1 MRIELL
7 KSNDVENIVGISEI
21 HNSNNLTQDQLLDFA
36 KSMSS
41 DSLTVQFMNGLLIAD
56 DIHLL
61 SAAQN
66 AVNALSG
73 KYMLSR
79 SLDVELIVYASAQR
93 QIGKALDELGVY
105 DGLDHIAA
113 VVIGNDQKIVR
124 QTLEEIIKKLGKEFS
139 IPFEGSKER
148 FDRVKIHFKINEK
161 EIRTFTDS
169 KDNRAQQRALSK
181 CVVSRVSLVSIDT

>member
-7 KSNDVENIVGISEI
+7 KSNDIVNVVGITEI
-21 HNSNNLTQDQLLDFA
+21 HNSNNLTQDELLDLA
-36 KSMSS
+36 KSNS
-41 DSLTVQFMNGLLIAD
+41 DPSLTVQFMNGLLIAD

-79 SLDVELIVYASAQR
+79 TLNVELLVYASAQR

-113 VVIGNDQKIVR
+113 VVIGNDQKSVR
-124 QTLEEIIKKLGKEFS
+124 QTLEEITKKVGKEFS

-148 FDRVKIHFKINEK
+148 FERVKIHFKIDEK

-169 KDNRAQQRALSK
+169 NDDRERQKALSK

>member
-7 KSNDVENIVGISEI
+7 KSNDVENVVGISEI
-21 HNSNNLTQDQLLDFA
+21 HNSNNLTQDQLIDLA

-41 DSLTVQFMNGLLIAD
+41 DSLTVQLMNGLLIAD
-56 DIHLL
+56 DYHLL

-93 QIGKALDELGVY
+93 QIGRALDELGVY
-105 DGLDHIAA
+105 DGQSML
-113 VVIGNDQKIVR
+113 
-124 QTLEEIIKKLGKEFS
+124 L
-139 IPFEGSKER
+139 
-148 FDRVKIHFKINEK
+148 
-161 EIRTFTDS
+161 
-169 KDNRAQQRALSK
+169 
-181 CVVSRVSLVSIDT
+181 